1 MLGITAL
8 PLAFPPLAPPA
19 PLLFPALPVPP
30 PQPRCDPSGPPTTQ
44 AQGQPWMRRAPVTQP
59 LLSPQTFRCDLRL
72 SRPRFSRPR
81 FSRPWALSLHSRA
94 KTESVGFCSHLLV
107 WAPGTRVIPGQQPHH
122 QARAWRGVWDRD
134 EKELLNYSTSEM
146 CVLDP
151 SWALLSTLPLAT
163 AKICKETSVTQR
175 VQGILIYVFT

>member
-30 PQPRCDPSGPPTTQ
+30 PQPHCDPSGPPTTQ

-72 SRPRFSRPR
+72 SRPR

-134 EKELLNYSTSEM
+134 EKGLLNYSTSEM

-175 VQGILIYVFT
+175 VQGILIYVFA